1 MGKKKKRKNPRAQK
15 PLLRCGVPRPACSR
29 CLSVVLISYPAAARR
44 SGAPRRMPDHPL
56 PPALARECSDEHT
69 PSNKLGVSRRVESGE
84 IHVSSAPLST
94 HTGETE
100 HVKDQSC
107 EWQAVDSEEG
117 GESSRRGRGTQEP
130 EAHSGPYPSASA
142 SEASAWR

>member
-1 MGKKKKRKNPRAQK
+1 MGKKEKKKPQSPEAPPPLWRATSGLLQM
-15 PLLRCGVPRPACSR
+15 PLCRPHQLPHSG
-29 CLSVVLISYPAAARR
+29 RR

-69 PSNKLGVSRRVESGE
+69 PSNKLRVSRRVESGE